1 MRNFRRVVVKDTELR
16 KRVFKPSSVSP
27 GLRGGRSFL
36 WPQHCCW
43 GLATYPGASSG
54 PLSNAPLFG
63 LAPGGVCHASP
74 VTRAAVSSYLAFSPL
89 PNGIDLSAVS
99 RSGIFSVALSLESPP
114 VAVSDH
120 PALWSSDFPPA
131 SSRRSPDSLPHSQSQ
146 KIKFPK
152 IKFKPFIQ
160 KIQILF
166 GGRHFLFWIFDLL
179 EYLPV

>member
-1 MRNFRRVVVKDTELR
+1 MLNELKTMRGMRLSWKILRSSWSRRESCGSESLS
-16 KRVFKPSSVSP
+16 RVLSP
-27 GLRGGRSFL
+27 RRIRGGGSFL
-36 WPQHCCW
+36 WPPHCCW

-63 LAPGGVCHASP
+63 LAPGGVCNANP

-120 PALWSSDFPPA
+120 PTLWSSDFPPA
-131 SSRRSPDSLPHSQSQ
+131 CSRRSPDSLPHC
-146 KIKFPK
+146 
-152 IKFKPFIQ
+152 
-160 KIQILF
+160 
-166 GGRHFLFWIFDLL
+166 
-179 EYLPV
+179 

>member
-1 MRNFRRVVVKDTELR
+1 MRAMRFPWETIRSSWSRIKNCGSESLSRVL
-16 KRVFKPSSVSP
+16 SP
-27 GLRGGRSFL
+27 RGIREAGSFL
-36 WPQHCCW
+36 WPPHCCR

-63 LAPGGVCHASP
+63 LAPGGVCRASP

-131 SSRRSPDSLPHSQSQ
+131 YSRRSPDSLPH
-146 KIKFPK
+146 F
-152 IKFKPFIQ
+152 
-160 KIQILF
+160 
-166 GGRHFLFWIFDLL
+166 
-179 EYLPV
+179 